1 MGDLQKTNSSTI
13 KPRILIVDDD
23 VKATEYMVVLLSQ
36 SPYEVV
42 ACNTGADALVR
53 ISEEPFDLVLL
64 DILMPELDGLT
75 VAKRMKEV
83 FGPNNFVPII
93 LLSGLSGQDA
103 KIAGLTHAD
112 DFITKPFHE
121 DELLARVCVMLRIR
135 QLQHDLIVSKSSY
148 QFLYENA
155 PYMYVTLDPAR
166 RIVDCNALFCH
177 TTQILRNQALG
188 ANILSFFN
196 PHDKLGLE
204 RFLDYVALESA
215 PVPPQMFILNAQG
228 AYGPVHTQCN
238 AVITEN
244 GIMVAM
250 QDITQNVTLENEQK
264 LARKQMYRS
273 ARLAS
278 IGTFASG
285 VAHELN
291 NPLTAI
297 LGFSSA
303 LLERIKRSEPIDHQ
317 DLEQYLTIIN
327 HETVRCSDIVEN
339 LSRFAREGDVQI
351 REFALFEC
359 VDGAVRL
366 INSLAAKK
374 RVKVSTA
381 IATTVLVKADPQK
394 LQQAIIHILTNSLD
408 FCEKGNDIAI
418 EAFIDTRFIKLSI
431 TDNGPGI
438 GSEDLAKVFDPF
450 FTTKQVGK
458 GLGLGLAMCHVI
470 MEECNGGIDI
480 ISEKGKGTTVF
491 LDIPAA

>member
-1 MGDLQKTNSSTI
+1 MSDLQTSNNAV

-23 VKATEYMVVLLSQ
+23 ASATEYMSVLLSE
-36 SPYEVV
+36 SPYDVV
-42 ACNTGADALVR
+42 TCNTGSDALVR
-53 ISEEPFDLVLL
+53 INEEPFDLVLL
-64 DILMPELDGLT
+64 DVLMPELDGFT
-75 VAKRMKEV
+75 IAKSMKET

-93 LLSGLSGQDA
+93 LLSGLSSQDE
-103 KIAGLTHAD
+103 KITGLTHAD
-112 DFITKPFHE
+112 DFITKPFNE
-121 DELLARVCVMLRIR
+121 DELLARIRVMLRIR
-135 QLQHDLIVSKSSY
+135 QLQHDLVVSKSSY

-155 PYMYVTLDPAR
+155 PYMYVTLDANR
-166 RIVDCNALFCH
+166 RIADCNALFCH
-177 TTQILRNQALG
+177 TTQTMRKQAIG
-188 ANILSFFN
+188 TNILSYFN
-196 PHDKLGLE
+196 PNDKLGLE

-215 PVPPQMFILNAQG
+215 PVPPQTFVLNAQG
-228 AYGPVHTQCN
+228 PYGPVHTQCN

-264 LARKQMYRS
+264 IARKQMYRS

-303 LLERIKRSEPIDHQ
+303 LLERIKRSEPMDQ
-317 DLEQYLTIIN
+317 QELEQYLTIIN

-366 INSLAAKK
+366 INSLAVK
-374 RVKVSTA
+374 RKVKVSTN
-381 IATTVLVKADPQK
+381 IAATILVKADPQK

-408 FCEKGNDIAI
+408 FCVAGNEITI
-418 EAFIDTRFIKLSI
+418 ETFVDTKYIKLGI

-480 ISEKGKGTTVF
+480 ISEKGRGTTVF

>member
-1 MGDLQKTNSSTI
+1 
-13 KPRILIVDDD
+13 
-23 VKATEYMVVLLSQ
+23 
-36 SPYEVV
+36 
-42 ACNTGADALVR
+42 
-53 ISEEPFDLVLL
+53 
-64 DILMPELDGLT
+64 
-75 VAKRMKEV
+75 
-83 FGPNNFVPII
+83 
-93 LLSGLSGQDA
+93 
-103 KIAGLTHAD
+103 
-112 DFITKPFHE
+112 
-121 DELLARVCVMLRIR
+121 
-135 QLQHDLIVSKSSY
+135 
-148 QFLYENA
+148 
-155 PYMYVTLDPAR
+155 
-166 RIVDCNALFCH
+166 
-177 TTQILRNQALG
+177 
-188 ANILSFFN
+188 
-196 PHDKLGLE
+196 
-204 RFLDYVALESA
+204 
-215 PVPPQMFILNAQG
+215 
-228 AYGPVHTQCN
+228 
-238 AVITEN
+238 VITEN